1 MAKRDPAEEKV
12 LPEDKVAM
20 RLDVVYILMHR
31 EIIRLIRDR
40 FAVAVLLAF
49 GPLCF
54 ALWNVC
60 RGAPEHSAQ
69 AGIVSV
75 GMLTSLV
82 CAARA
87 VCDRHSGWM
96 NAVLASPAG
105 RWSATAA
112 PIAAAALICAVQ
124 ACEVV
129 FLQSLVNR
137 FGGSIGLARY
147 QSGLA
152 NWVLGPASG
161 AVFAGSMCALWMVV
175 GWYSAS
181 VLGFVLLAVAAS
193 LAWIVGAFWSV
204 SSDLPDLL
212 SAVNWINPVWLGFNA
227 SHRALNAPGRTVEWL
242 ICMVVLCSVAAVC
255 AGAYARKLSGPLIG
269 RSG

>member
-1 MAKRDPAEEKV
+1 
-12 LPEDKVAM
+12 M
-20 RLDVVYILMHR
+20 RLDVVYILTHR
-31 EIIRLIRDR
+31 EVIRLIRDR
-40 FAVAVLLAF
+40 LAVAVLLAF

-60 RGAPEHSAQ
+60 RGAPEHSAP
-69 AGIVSV
+69 AGVVSV
-75 GMLTSLV
+75 GVLTSLL
-82 CAARA
+82 CATRV

-96 NAVLASPAG
+96 NAVLASHAG
-105 RWSATAA
+105 RWPAAAA

-124 ACEVV
+124 TCEVV
-129 FLQSLVNR
+129 FLQSLVSR

-147 QSGLA
+147 QAGLA
-152 NWVLGPASG
+152 SWVLGPASG

-193 LAWIVGAFWSV
+193 LVGIVGAFWSV
-204 SSDLPDLL
+204 SSDLPGLL

-227 SHRALNAPGRTVEWL
+227 AHRALNTPGQMVEWL
-242 ICMVVLCSVAAVC
+242 ICLVVLCAVAAVC